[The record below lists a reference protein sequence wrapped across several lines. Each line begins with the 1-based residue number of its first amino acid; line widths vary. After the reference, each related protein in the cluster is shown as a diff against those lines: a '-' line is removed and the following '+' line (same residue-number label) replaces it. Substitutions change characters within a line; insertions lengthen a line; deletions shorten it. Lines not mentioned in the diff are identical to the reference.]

1 MAEDLM
7 VLTLTQLG
15 LLKNDEQKPK
25 ISSVSQIDDDTFRE
39 IIYKIINKIIQM
51 KNMDISF
58 PERPSRE
65 MNKKF
70 QEAQKSVEI
79 LKSLGYR
86 GDVRMNSILHPE
98 KRDKERLLEFTLEII
113 SSEEVGAHEIA
124 EGMTEKNMVKMK
136 IEKKLIEWQKDL
148 WLIPE
153 LVPNPRVEK
162 KNDDYFIKISEN
174 KTKEFKQIIKNSGI
188 DNDFIAAGKEV
199 VSKVATNE
207 KIDFIQEED
216 SQLSKYNLNEKNH
229 NYIVNKLKKRKNE
242 KKFEKSTNQ
251 ILMESLD
258 KRAEVL
264 QFLYS
269 NYSENNFQ
277 NNVNLLKK
285 RNRDIYFSQIY
296 LGSSSEERKKAG
308 VGNNDNNNNNNENN
322 NNKNNN
328 ENNNSENQIG
338 ENGEMIPGKE
348 EGSGGT
354 QQFKNK
360 LDQIINN
367 FEKEKK
373 EKNEEINEL
382 NMKLLNITNNIETI
396 KKTHKDNSELK
407 NQYKEVLN
415 KLSEE
420 NTELLKEIEDQMTA
434 YEQMRQ
440 LQKKEIAENDVV
452 NEVEKLEKKY
462 QDMVKDW
469 GDYSNQAKN
478 QIQELKTSIDEKK
491 KEYKYKYDQI
501 NTLKKEIEEIA
512 NKIAMKQEIAQFLND
527 EYGKITVNINRNV
540 FVNKISDLTKK
551 IMSER
556 KAISQYMDDLKKT
569 DKTIEILNAV
579 IKKLDNE
586 MEDLLYKD
594 AKNSAKLK
602 DVYSA
607 FIKLRE
613 GYNTCQKNI
622 IEVSNQ
628 KYKLTELNN
637 QVDDY
642 KDKIKN
648 YDIKQLKEQI
658 ELLKQAN
665 QGK

>member
-15 LLKNDEQKPK
+15 FLKNDDQKSK
-25 ISSVSQIDDDTFRE
+25 ISSVSQIDSETFRE
-39 IIYKIINKIIQM
+39 ILYKIINKIIQI

-58 PERPSRE
+58 PDHPSSE

-70 QEAQKSVEI
+70 AEAQKSVEI

-113 SSEEVGAHEIA
+113 SSEEVGGHEIA
-124 EGMTEKNMVKMK
+124 EGMTEKNMVKIK

-153 LVPNPRVEK
+153 LVPNTRSEK
-162 KNDDYFIKISEN
+162 NNEDYFLKISEN
-174 KTKEFKQIIKNSGI
+174 KTKEFKQIIKNSNI
-188 DNDFIAAGKEV
+188 DNDYIAAGKEV
-199 VSKVATNE
+199 VSKVASNE
-207 KIDFIQEED
+207 KINFIQEED

-229 NYIVNKLKKRKNE
+229 NYLVNKLKKRKNE

-277 NNVNLLKK
+277 NNINILKK
-285 RNRDIYFSQIY
+285 RNRDIYFSQIG
-296 LGSSSEERKKAG
+296 LSSSAEERKKAG
-308 VGNNDNNNNNNENN
+308 EGNNADN
-322 NNKNNN
+322 
-328 ENNNSENQIG
+328 SGNQIG
-338 ENGEMIPGKE
+338 ENGEVIPGQE
-348 EGSGGT
+348 EGGVGT

-373 EKNEEINEL
+373 EKNEEITEL
-382 NMKLLNITNNIETI
+382 NMKLLNITNNIENI

-407 NQYKEVLN
+407 NQLKESLN

-440 LQKKEIAENDVV
+440 LQKQEIAENDVV

-469 GDYSNQAKN
+469 SDYSNQAKN

-501 NTLKKEIEEIA
+501 NTLKKEIEEIS
-512 NKIAMKQEIAQFLND
+512 NKILMKQEIAQFLND
-527 EYGKITVNINRNV
+527 EYGKITVNINRNI

-551 IMSER
+551 IINER
-556 KAISQYMDDLKKT
+556 RAVSQYMDDLKKT